1 MGIRGGGCR
10 MTGRRSIVHISLGVL
25 LIALLA
31 LVAGCDGDEEPSTEE
46 PAASPVATDTV
57 PRVTSDATAS
67 DAVAEPTPMMPE
79 FRESG
84 STGGAVG
91 DNAPEF
97 SGINQWLNSEP
108 LTMEGLRGE
117 VVLIDFWTYP
127 CVNCVRTMPYL
138 RDWNEK
144 YADRGLTMVGVHTP
158 EFDFEK
164 ITENVV
170 AANEELGV
178 VWPVAQDN
186 NFRTWRSYSNRFWP
200 AKYLIDANGV
210 VRYTHFGE
218 GEYDETEHHIR
229 ALLEE
234 AGSDVSDIA
243 VNPDEGPEYDARALG
258 TSRENNDS
266 QTREIYGGWQRNAS
280 TNGLYIAHPQY
291 YDAQGL
297 IQVYRDPGN
306 HLNQFMYL
314 HGSWRSDLEAITHGR
329 ETENYEDYIALRF
342 FARSVN
348 IVVDLEEGVE
358 PFEVEVTIA
367 ESLPADAER
376 GAELAYRPLTADEAG
391 EHIVIEG
398 GRSYFVVDEP
408 DLYNVVSLPEFGDAE
423 LKFSSNSPHFAL
435 FALTFGSYNEVY

>member
-1 MGIRGGGCR
+1 

-31 LVAGCDGDEEPSTEE
+31 LVAGCNGDEEPSIEE
-46 PAASPVATDTV
+46 PAASPEAAVAGESAA
-57 PRVTSDATAS
+57 PAAS
-67 DAVAEPTPMMPE
+67 DAAAEPTPMMPE

-91 DNAPEF
+91 DMAPEF
-97 SGINQWLNSEP
+97 SGINQWLNSDP
-108 LTMEGLRGE
+108 LTMEGLRGD
-117 VVLIDFWTYP
+117 VVLIDFWTYT
-127 CVNCVRTMPYL
+127 CVNCIRTMPYL
-138 RDWNEK
+138 RDWNAK
-144 YADRGLTMVGVHTP
+144 YADRGLTMIGVHTP

-243 VNPDEGPEYDARALG
+243 VNPDEGPEYDARARG

-329 ETENYEDYIALRF
+329 ETQNYEDYIALRF

-435 FALTFGSYNEVY
+435 FALTFGSYDQVY

>member
-1 MGIRGGGCR
+1 MI
-10 MTGRRSIVHISLGVL
+10 GRRSIVHIFLGVL

-31 LVAGCDGDEEPSTEE
+31 LVAACSGDGEPPTEE
-46 PAASPVATDTV
+46 PAAPPAAT
-57 PRVTSDATAS
+57 TSEEPAAS
-67 DAVAEPTPMMPE
+67 DAAASDAPAEPTPMMPD
-79 FRESG
+79 FNASG
-84 STGGAVG
+84 NTGGAVG

-97 SGINQWLNSEP
+97 TGIDQWLNSEP
-108 LTMEGLRGE
+108 LTMEGLRGD
-117 VVLIDFWTYP
+117 VVLIDFWTYT
-127 CVNCVRTMPYL
+127 CINCIRTMPYL

-144 YADRGLTMVGVHTP
+144 YADLGLTMIGVHTP

-164 ITENVV
+164 ITDNVV

-186 NFRTWRSYSNRFWP
+186 DFRTWRSYNNRFWP

-218 GEYDETEHHIR
+218 GAYDETEHHIR

-234 AGSDVSDIA
+234 AGNDVSDIEA
-243 VNPDEGPEYDARALG
+243 GSDAGPTYDERARG

-280 TNGLYIAHPQY
+280 STGLYIAHPQY
-291 YDAQGL
+291 YDGQGAAQF
-297 IQVYRDPGN
+297 YRDPGD
-306 HLNQFMYL
+306 HLNQFIYL
-314 HGSWRSDLEAITHGR
+314 HGSWRSDLEAITHAR

-342 FARSVN
+342 FARTVN
-348 IVVDLEEGVE
+348 IVLDLEDGVE

-367 ESLPADAER
+367 ESLPPDAER
-376 GAELAYRPLTADEAG
+376 GTELAYRPLTEDEAG

-408 DLYNVVSLPEFGDAE
+408 DLYNVISLPEFGDAE

>member
-1 MGIRGGGCR
+1 
-10 MTGRRSIVHISLGVL
+10 MTGLSSMVRIALGVL

-31 LVAGCDGDEEPSTEE
+31 AVAGCSGGDKPPTEE
-46 PAASPVATDTV
+46 PAASPTETDTA
-57 PRVTSDATAS
+57 PRVTSDVEAG
-67 DAVAEPTPMMPE
+67 PTPSMPE
-79 FRESG
+79 FQLTG
-84 STGGAVG
+84 NTGGAVG
-91 DNAPEF
+91 DMAPEF
-97 SGINQWLNSEP
+97 SGINQWLNGGE
-108 LTMEGLRGE
+108 LTMEGLRGD
-117 VVLIDFWTYP
+117 VVLIDFWTYT

-243 VNPDEGPEYDARALG
+243 VNPDEGPKYDARALG

-280 TNGLYIAHPQY
+280 TSGLYIAHTQY
-291 YDAQGL
+291 YDGANLTQF
-297 IQVYRDPGN
+297 YRDPGD
-306 HLNQFMYL
+306 HQNQFMYL

-329 ETENYEDYIALRF
+329 QTENYEDYIALRF

-367 ESLPADAER
+367 ESLPPDAEA
-376 GAELAYRPLTADEAG
+376 GTELAYRPLTADEAG

>member
-1 MGIRGGGCR
+1 MGP
-10 MTGRRSIVHISLGVL
+10 SLIVRISLSVFL
-25 LIALLA
+25 LALLA
-31 LVAGCDGDEEPSTEE
+31 VVAGCSGDEEPPT
-46 PAASPVATDTV
+46 ASPVATAADE
-57 PRVTSDATAS
+57 PAAPAAS
-67 DAVAEPTPMMPE
+67 DAAAQGAETEPTPMMPD
-79 FRESG
+79 FNASG

-91 DNAPEF
+91 DSAPEF
-97 SGINQWLNSEP
+97 SGINQWLNSDP
-108 LTMEGLRGE
+108 LTMEGLRGD
-117 VVLIDFWTYP
+117 VVLIDFWTYT
-127 CVNCVRTMPYL
+127 CVNCIRTMPYL

-164 ITENVV
+164 ITENVA

-186 NFRTWRSYSNRFWP
+186 NFRTWRSYNNRFWP

-218 GEYDETEHHIR
+218 GAYDETEHHIR

-234 AGSDVSDIA
+234 AGNDVSDIT
-243 VNPDEGPEYDARALG
+243 VNIDEGPRHDPRARG
-258 TSRENNDS
+258 TTREANDS

-291 YDAQGL
+291 YDGQGIAQF
-297 IQVYRDPGN
+297 YRDPGN

-314 HGSWRSDLEAITHGR
+314 HGSWRSDLEAITHAR

-367 ESLPADAER
+367 DSPAE
-376 GAELAYRPLTADEAG
+376 GADPSAPLDYRPLTADEAG
-391 EHIVIEG
+391 DHIVIEG
-398 GRSYFVVDEP
+398 GRSYFVVNEP
-408 DLYNVVSLPEFGDAE
+408 DLYNVISLPEFGDAE
-423 LKFSSNSPHFAL
+423 LKFSSNSQHFAL
-435 FALTFGSYNEVY
+435 FALTFGSYDEVY

>member
-1 MGIRGGGCR
+1 MGW
-10 MTGRRSIVHISLGVL
+10 SSKVHIVL
-25 LIALLA
+25 IVSVLALLA
-31 LVAGCDGDEEPSTEE
+31 VVAAGCSGDEEAPTEE
-46 PAASPVATDTV
+46 PAVSPVATRVEEAAAPTV
-57 PRVTSDATAS
+57 PVT
-67 DAVAEPTPMMPE
+67 EPTPVMPE
-79 FRESG
+79 FEGSG
-84 STGGAVG
+84 STGGAIG

-97 SGINQWLNSEP
+97 AGIDQWLNSEP
-108 LTMEGLRGE
+108 LTMESLRGD
-117 VVLIDFWTYP
+117 VVLIDFWTYT
-127 CVNCVRTMPYL
+127 CVNCIRTMPYL

-144 YADRGLTMVGVHTP
+144 YADRGLTMIGVHTP

-164 ITENVV
+164 ITENVA

-186 NFRTWRSYSNRFWP
+186 DFRTWRSYSNRFWP

-218 GEYDETEHHIR
+218 GAYDETEHHIR

-234 AGSDVSDIA
+234 AGNDVSDIA
-243 VNPDEGPEYDARALG
+243 VNPDAGPAYDVRARG
-258 TSRENNDS
+258 TTREANDS

-291 YDAQGL
+291 YDGQGL
-297 IQVYRDPGN
+297 AQAYRDPGN

-314 HGSWRSDLEAITHGR
+314 HGSWRSDLEAITHAR

-358 PFEVEVTIA
+358 PFEVEVTVADSPA
-367 ESLPADAER
+367 EGADPSAP
-376 GAELAYRPLTADEAG
+376 LDYRPLNADEAG
-391 EHIVIEG
+391 DHVVIEG
-398 GRSYFVVDEP
+398 GRSYFVVNEP
-408 DLYNVVSLPEFGDAE
+408 DLYNVISLPEFGDAE
-423 LKFSSNSPHFAL
+423 LKFSSNSSQFAL
-435 FALTFGSYNEVY
+435 FALTFGSYDEVY

>member
-1 MGIRGGGCR
+1 
-10 MTGRRSIVHISLGVL
+10 MTGLSSMVR
-25 LIALLA
+25 IALSVFL
-31 LVAGCDGDEEPSTEE
+31 LTLFVGVAGCSGDEEPPTEE
-46 PAASPVATDTV
+46 PAASPA
-57 PRVTSDATAS
+57 ATAVEES
-67 DAVAEPTPMMPE
+67 AEPAASDVVTGPTPSMPE
-79 FRESG
+79 FQLTG
-84 STGGAVG
+84 NTGGAVG
-91 DNAPEF
+91 DMAPEF
-97 SGINQWLNSEP
+97 SGINQWLNGGE
-108 LTMEGLRGE
+108 LTMEGLRGD
-117 VVLIDFWTYP
+117 VVLIDFWTYT

-243 VNPDEGPEYDARALG
+243 VNPDEGPKYDARALG

-280 TNGLYIAHPQY
+280 TSGLYIAHTQY
-291 YDAQGL
+291 YDGANLTQF
-297 IQVYRDPGN
+297 YRDPGD
-306 HLNQFMYL
+306 HQNQFMYL

-329 ETENYEDYIALRF
+329 QTENYEDYIALRF

-367 ESLPADAER
+367 ESLPPDAEA
-376 GAELAYRPLTADEAG
+376 GTELAYRPLTADEAG

>member
-1 MGIRGGGCR
+1 MI
-10 MTGRRSIVHISLGVL
+10 GRRSIVHISLGVL

-31 LVAGCDGDEEPSTEE
+31 LVAGCSGDEEPSTDE
-46 PAASPVATDTV
+46 PAASPVATAADE
-57 PRVTSDATAS
+57 PGAPAAS
-67 DAVAEPTPMMPE
+67 DAAAPSAEAEPTPMMPD
-79 FRESG
+79 FTASG

-91 DNAPEF
+91 DMAPEF
-97 SGINQWLNSEP
+97 SGIDQWLNSDP
-108 LTMEGLRGE
+108 LTMEGLRGD
-117 VVLIDFWTYP
+117 VVLIDFWTYT
-127 CVNCVRTMPYL
+127 CVNCIRTMPYL

-144 YADRGLTMVGVHTP
+144 YADRGLTMIGVHTP

-186 NFRTWRSYSNRFWP
+186 NFRTWRSYNNRFWP

-218 GEYDETEHHIR
+218 GAYDETEHHIR

-234 AGSDVSDIA
+234 AGNDVSDIA
-243 VNPDEGPEYDARALG
+243 VNPDAGPAYDVRARG
-258 TSRENNDS
+258 TTREANDS

-291 YDAQGL
+291 YDGQGIAQF
-297 IQVYRDPGN
+297 YRDPGN

-314 HGSWRSDLEAITHGR
+314 HGSWRSDLEAITHAR

-367 ESLPADAER
+367 DSPAE
-376 GAELAYRPLTADEAG
+376 GADPSVPLDYRPLNADEAG
-391 EHIVIEG
+391 DHIVIEG
-398 GRSYFVVDEP
+398 GRSYFVVNEP
-408 DLYNVVSLPEFGDAE
+408 DLYNVISLPEFGDAE

-435 FALTFGSYNEVY
+435 FALTFGSYDEVY

>member
-1 MGIRGGGCR
+1 

-67 DAVAEPTPMMPE
+67 DAVAEPTPMMPD
-79 FRESG
+79 FTASG

-91 DNAPEF
+91 DMAPEF

-108 LTMEGLRGE
+108 LTMEGLRGD
-117 VVLIDFWTYP
+117 VVLIDFWTYT

-297 IQVYRDPGN
+297 VQVYRDPGN

-408 DLYNVVSLPEFGDAE
+408 DLYNVVSLLEFGDAE

>member
-1 MGIRGGGCR
+1 
-10 MTGRRSIVHISLGVL
+10 MTGPSSTIRISLGVL
-25 LIALLA
+25 LLALLA
-31 LVAGCDGDEEPSTEE
+31 VVAGCSGDEEPPTDE
-46 PAASPVATDTV
+46 PAALSEAT
-57 PRVTSDATAS
+57 ATGAPAAS
-67 DAVAEPTPMMPE
+67 DAAASDAGAEPTPMMPDFE
-79 FRESG
+79 ASER
-84 STGGAVG
+84 TGGAVG

-97 SGINQWLNSEP
+97 SGISEWLNSDP
-108 LTMEGLRGE
+108 LTMEGLRGD
-117 VVLIDFWTYP
+117 VVLIDFWTYT
-127 CVNCVRTMPYL
+127 CINCIRTMPYL

-144 YADRGLTMVGVHTP
+144 YADLGLTMVGVHTP

-164 ITENVV
+164 IAENVA

-186 NFRTWRSYSNRFWP
+186 DFGTWRSYSNRFWP

-218 GEYDETEHHIR
+218 GAYDETEHHVR

-234 AGSDVSDIA
+234 AGNDVSDIA
-243 VNPDEGPEYDARALG
+243 VGSDAGPTSDPRARG
-258 TSRENNDS
+258 TSVEDQ
-266 QTREIYGGWQRNAS
+266 QTREIYGGWQRNATS
-280 TNGLYIAHPQY
+280 TGLYIAHPQY
-291 YDAQGL
+291 YDAFGQ
-297 IQVYRDPGN
+297 IQFYRDPGN

-314 HGSWRSDLEAITHGR
+314 HGSWQSDLEAITHAR

-342 FARSVN
+342 FARTVN
-348 IVVDLEEGVE
+348 IVLDLEEGLE
-358 PFEVEVTIA
+358 PFEVEVSIVESPA
-367 ESLPADAER
+367 EGADPATPL
-376 GAELAYRPLTADEAG
+376 GYRPLTADEAG

-408 DLYNVVSLPEFGDAE
+408 DLYNVIALPEFGDAE

>member
-1 MGIRGGGCR
+1 
-10 MTGRRSIVHISLGVL
+10 MTGWSSMVRIV
-25 LIALLA
+25 LIVSALALLA
-31 LVAGCDGDEEPSTEE
+31 VVAAGCSGDEETPTSE
-46 PAASPVATDTV
+46 PAASPVATDAEGSAAPAV
-57 PRVTSDATAS
+57 SDP
-67 DAVAEPTPMMPE
+67 VAGPTPSMPE
-79 FRESG
+79 FQG
-84 STGGAVG
+84 TGNTGGMVG
-91 DNAPEF
+91 DSAPEF
-97 SGINQWLNSEP
+97 AGVNQWLNSDA
-108 LTMEGLRGE
+108 LTMEGLRGQ
-117 VVLIDFWTYP
+117 VVLIDFWTYT
-127 CVNCVRTMPYL
+127 CVNCIRTMPYL

-186 NFRTWRSYSNRFWP
+186 NFRTWRSYNNRFWP

-218 GEYDETEHHIR
+218 GAYDETEHHIR

-234 AGSDVSDIA
+234 AGNDVSDIA
-243 VNPDEGPEYDARALG
+243 VNPDAGPAYDARARG
-258 TSRENNDS
+258 TTRENNDS

-280 TNGLYIAHPQY
+280 TSGLYIAHTQY
-291 YDAQGL
+291 YDGAGL
-297 IQVYRDPGN
+297 TQFYRDPGD
-306 HLNQFMYL
+306 HQNQFMYL

-367 ESLPADAER
+367 ESLAPDAAP
-376 GAELAYRPLTADEAG
+376 GTELVYRPLTADEAG

-423 LKFSSNSPHFAL
+423 LKFSSNSTHFAL
-435 FALTFGSYNEVY
+435 FALTFGSYDEVY

>member
-1 MGIRGGGCR
+1 

-117 VVLIDFWTYP
+117 VVLIDFWTYT

-144 YADRGLTMVGVHTP
+144 YADRGLTMIGVHTP

-164 ITENVV
+164 ITENVA

-186 NFRTWRSYSNRFWP
+186 NFRTWRSYNNRFWP

-243 VNPDEGPEYDARALG
+243 VNPDEGAGVRRAGARHVPREQRFPDARDIRRLA
-258 TSRENNDS
+258 
-266 QTREIYGGWQRNAS
+266 
-280 TNGLYIAHPQY
+280 
-291 YDAQGL
+291 AQC
-297 IQVYRDPGN
+297 I
-306 HLNQFMYL
+306 H
-314 HGSWRSDLEAITHGR
+314 
-329 ETENYEDYIALRF
+329 
-342 FARSVN
+342 
-348 IVVDLEEGVE
+348 
-358 PFEVEVTIA
+358 
-367 ESLPADAER
+367 
-376 GAELAYRPLTADEAG
+376 
-391 EHIVIEG
+391 
-398 GRSYFVVDEP
+398 
-408 DLYNVVSLPEFGDAE
+408 
-423 LKFSSNSPHFAL
+423 
-435 FALTFGSYNEVY
+435 

>member
-1 MGIRGGGCR
+1 
-10 MTGRRSIVHISLGVL
+10 MTGRRSIVHISLGL
-25 LIALLA
+25 LFIALLA
-31 LVAGCDGDEEPSTEE
+31 LVAACSGDEGPSTEE
-46 PAASPVATDTV
+46 PVSSPAVTASEAEEPA
-57 PRVTSDATAS
+57 AS
-67 DAVAEPTPMMPE
+67 DAAASDAPAEPTPMMPD
-79 FRESG
+79 FSTSG
-84 STGGAVG
+84 NTGGTLG

-97 SGINQWLNSEP
+97 TGIDQWLNSEP
-108 LTMEGLRGE
+108 LTMEGLRGD
-117 VVLIDFWTYP
+117 VVLIDFWTYT
-127 CVNCVRTMPYL
+127 CINCIRTMPFL

-144 YADRGLTMVGVHTP
+144 YADLGLTMIGVHTP

-164 ITENVV
+164 ITENVS

-186 NFRTWRSYSNRFWP
+186 DFRTWRSYNNRFWP
-200 AKYLIDANGV
+200 AKYLIDANGI

-218 GEYDETEHHIR
+218 GAYDETEHHIR

-234 AGSDVSDIA
+234 AGNDVSDIE
-243 VNPDEGPEYDARALG
+243 VGSGPEPTHDERARG

-280 TNGLYIAHPQY
+280 NSGLYIAHPQY
-291 YDAQGL
+291 YDGQGVAQF
-297 IQVYRDPGN
+297 YRDPGD

-314 HGSWRSDLEAITHGR
+314 HGLWRSDLEAITHAR
-329 ETENYEDYIALRF
+329 ETEDYEDYIALRF
-342 FARSVN
+342 FARTVN
-348 IVVDLEEGVE
+348 IVLDLEEGEE

-367 ESLPADAER
+367 ESLPPDAER
-376 GAELAYRPLTADEAG
+376 GTELAYRPLTEDEAG

-408 DLYNVVSLPEFGDAE
+408 DLYNVISLPEFGDAE

>member
-1 MGIRGGGCR
+1 MI
-10 MTGRRSIVHISLGVL
+10 GRISMVRIALSVL
-25 LIALLA
+25 LLVSLA
-31 LVAGCDGDEEPSTEE
+31 AVAGCSGDEEPSTEE
-46 PAASPVATDTV
+46 PAASPIETDTA
-57 PRVTSDATAS
+57 PRVTSD
-67 DAVAEPTPMMPE
+67 VQEAEPTPMMPE

-91 DNAPEF
+91 DMAPEF

-108 LTMEGLRGE
+108 LTMEGLRGD
-117 VVLIDFWTYP
+117 VVLIDFWTYT
-127 CVNCVRTMPYL
+127 CVNCIRTMPFL

-144 YADRGLTMVGVHTP
+144 YADRGLTMIGVHTP
-158 EFDFEK
+158 EFPFEE

-186 NFRTWRSYSNRFWP
+186 NFRTWRSYNNRFWP

-218 GEYDETEHHIR
+218 GAYDETEHHVR
-229 ALLEE
+229 ALLVE
-234 AGSDVSDIA
+234 AGNDVSDIE
-243 VNPDEGPEYDARALG
+243 VGSGPEPTHDPRARG

-329 ETENYEDYIALRF
+329 ETKNYEDYIALRF

-367 ESLPADAER
+367 ESPPADAER

-391 EHIVIEG
+391 EHIVIES
-398 GRSYFVVDEP
+398 GRSYFVVNEP
-408 DLYNVVSLPEFGDAE
+408 DLYNVISLPEFGDAE